1 MSIKPF
7 VDKSYVDIG
16 KSVNRRVSNTDGMK
30 TKKVDPF
37 RQGVSIRDTMDRGK
51 RILPFIGARTLPAYI
66 YDKIDHTLETTSFGD
81 AIILDDII
89 NGDTLTPFDDI
100 DSLDNPVAFID
111 DPGITAYPQVLLSP
125 AWLDPGMMNGT
136 IEPLDIR
143 STLPGMSID
152 SPFVAHTVRAS
163 IIIPENAGS
172 HYVDYHSILET
183 EYVTPFIDA
192 ANISMENESTK
203 IASEGISDF
212 GNSRCSPCNTEKL
225 HSSIKN
231 SLKTFTQSIFN
242 DTPGLGIYQ
251 KRVSSSI
258 IVFNTSIS
266 VEEGSTGIRTATGTD
281 SIAFGGLSR

>member
-7 VDKSYVDIG
+7 VDRSYIDIG
-16 KSVNRRVSNTDGMK
+16 KSISRPVPTTDGMK
-30 TKKVDPF
+30 THAIDPY
-37 RQGVSIRDTMDRGK
+37 RQGVSIRDTIDRGN
-51 RILPFIGARTLPAYI
+51 RISPVIGAKSLPSYI
-66 YDKIDHTLETTSFGD
+66 YDKVDHTLETTSFGN
-81 AIILDDII
+81 IIISEDTI
-89 NGDTLTPFDDI
+89 NGETLSPFDDI
-100 DSLDNPVAFID
+100 NSLNDPVSFID

-125 AWLDPGMMNGT
+125 AWLDPGMMNGI

-152 SPFVAHTVRAS
+152 SPFVAHTIRAS
-163 IIIPENAGS
+163 IIIPENVGS
-172 HYVDYHSILET
+172 HYVDYYSILAT

-192 ANISMENESTK
+192 SNISMENESTK

-212 GNSRCSPCNTEKL
+212 GISRCSPSNTEKL

-231 SLKTFTQSIFN
+231 NLKTFTQSTFN

-251 KRVSSSI
+251 KRASCSI
-258 IVFNTSIS
+258 VVYNPSIS